1 MYVSSPLGFPGSVPE
16 TVMRTG
22 DIMTF
27 NPNDIRSLISE
38 RTVERMTRL
47 PVGMPPGVA
56 SYGPPP
62 LAPFPDASAP
72 LPSAVAGLGADGEG
86 SSPWAWALI
95 AGLTV
100 AAGYA
105 GYKATRG

>member
-1 MYVSSPLGFPGSVPE
+1 MYTSSPLGFPGSIPE

-27 NPNDIRSLISE
+27 NPYDIRSLTSE
-38 RTVERMTRL
+38 QTVERATRI

-62 LAPFPDASAP
+62 MAPFPA
-72 LPSAVAGLGADGEG
+72 AVAGLGADGG
-86 SSPWAWALI
+86 DNSAWAWVLV
-95 AGLTV
+95 AGLIG
-100 AAGYA
+100 AAGFA

>member
-1 MYVSSPLGFPGSVPE
+1 MYVSSPLGFPGSIPE

-27 NPNDIRSLISE
+27 NPNDVRSLISE
-38 RTVERMTRL
+38 RTVERMTRI
-47 PVGMPPGVA
+47 PVGLPPGVA

-62 LAPFPDASAP
+62 MAPFPA
-72 LPSAVAGLGADGEG
+72 AVAGFGADDTG
-86 SSPWAWALI
+86 SNSTWVWGLI
-95 AGLTV
+95 AVL
-100 AAGYA
+100 AAGAGFA

>member
-1 MYVSSPLGFPGSVPE
+1 MYVSSPLGFPGSIPE

-27 NPNDIRSLISE
+27 NPNDIRALTSE
-38 RTVERMTRL
+38 QTVERMTRI

-62 LAPFPDASAP
+62 YPPFSAP
-72 LPSAVAGLGADGEG
+72 TPSAVAGFGADGG
-86 SSPWAWALI
+86 DNSAWAW
-95 AGLTV
+95 GLV
-100 AAGYA
+100 AVLVGAAGFA
-105 GYKATRG
+105 GYKAVRG